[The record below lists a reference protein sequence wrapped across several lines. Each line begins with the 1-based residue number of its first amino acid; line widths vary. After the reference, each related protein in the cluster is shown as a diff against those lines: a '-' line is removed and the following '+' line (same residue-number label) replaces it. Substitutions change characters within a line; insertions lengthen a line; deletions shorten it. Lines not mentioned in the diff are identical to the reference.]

1 MSEPRRVSEARKEIL
16 MEKRLRKEIRDKEC
30 EMVITLL
37 ERNMTSAEMVRG
49 GAGQGAGETSA
60 EMVRGG
66 GGQGAGGTSAEM
78 VRGGGE

>member
-49 GAGQGAGETSA
+49 GGE
-60 EMVRGG
+60 
-66 GGQGAGGTSAEM
+66 
-78 VRGGGE
+78 